1 MLNAV
6 FFFTGDRATVRILP
20 TSTEYGV
27 LCHTWYPSTVFECST
42 WACFKRR
49 ATAMQSWPDGSSTA
63 A

>member
-6 FFFTGDRATVRILP
+6 FFTSNRATVRIMS

-27 LCHTWYPSTVFECST
+27 LCHTWYPSMVLECST
-42 WACFKRR
+42 WVCLKRR
-49 ATAMQSWPDGSSTA
+49 ATAVQSWLDGSSTA